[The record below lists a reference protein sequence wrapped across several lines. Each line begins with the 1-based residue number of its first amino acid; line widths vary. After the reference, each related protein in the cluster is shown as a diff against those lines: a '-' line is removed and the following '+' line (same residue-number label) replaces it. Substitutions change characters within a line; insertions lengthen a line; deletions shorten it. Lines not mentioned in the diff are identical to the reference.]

1 MKRLITL
8 SLLALV
14 AAPTLA
20 DPVTKTV
27 TYDGPKGSGSKT
39 TIVDREAGTRSLE
52 GTATR
57 NSDGAT
63 ATRSR
68 QSERT
73 ADGRSGS
80 GSATRF
86 NGNQRSYE
94 YERVNSGNGFN
105 TTGTATGANGAV
117 YEYRARG
124 RRGENRAGP
133 STRADPQRQACL
145 PPERYGAQNET
156 WHRAGQPKSAAQS
169 ATRAPENNTVPL
181 KLWA

>member
-27 TYDGPKGSGSKT
+27 TYDGPKGSGTKT

-117 YEYRARG
+117 YEYRAHG
-124 RRGENRAGP
+124 RRGENRAGRQREL
-133 STRADPQRQACL
+133 TRNGKPVYRRKDTVRKTKHGTT
-145 PPERYGAQNET
+145 RT
-156 WHRAGQPKSAAQS
+156 TKVRRAKRNPRPGK
-169 ATRAPENNTVPL
+169 
-181 KLWA
+181 